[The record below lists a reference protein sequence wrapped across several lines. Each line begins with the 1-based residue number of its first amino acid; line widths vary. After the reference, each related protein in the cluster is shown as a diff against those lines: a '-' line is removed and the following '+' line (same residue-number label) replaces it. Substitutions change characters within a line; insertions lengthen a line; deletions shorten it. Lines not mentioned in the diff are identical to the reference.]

1 MRKIVTYVAAFF
13 ALATAT
19 NCVKEVEYDD
29 LKLSSEKNS
38 LRAGEM
44 ATFEV
49 TSGSGEYDVTSAQ
62 ESVVKASKSES
73 VVTLRG
79 VSKGE
84 TTVTVQDRVT
94 GQKSSV
100 KVTVLKALENLS
112 LDKVEI
118 NVAPRESA
126 IVNIRTGNGAYELS
140 VANTNTAKASVSGS
154 KITVAAGT
162 IGSTT
167 LTVKDKESNKTV
179 QVKISVVEKLS
190 LNKSE
195 LVIKANDSGVI
206 SVVGSGQYV
215 IKSSDE
221 AIAKATLS
229 GDKITVKSG
238 KAGSA
243 TISVTDAKTGKASDV
258 KIVVIADVSLSKR
271 EVILERGKENQEVV
285 VNSGSGEYTVS
296 SANSNVAT
304 ASISEGKLIIRGV
317 SQGTTQVSVKD
328 TKTGKVAEVRVVVT
342 VANITL
348 SSLSTTLKATE
359 TTNINILTGSG
370 SYEVT
375 SNSIAVASASINGN
389 KVVITGKAIGS
400 AKVTVKD
407 KISGKVAVINVTVSA
422 KQNIKLAHTTTEI
435 KVGVSRNVVISTG
448 SGNYVA
454 VSGNTGVATANISG
468 NVLIVKGIKAGSTNI
483 TVSNGVDNPT
493 VLNVKV
499 VAPAPVAPSTPKTG
513 DVVGEL
519 AIVEGGT
526 FQMGTPSRGD
536 GDEIL
541 HTVTLSSF
549 KISKYEITNAQY
561 AKFLTAKGNQRENG
575 AIWYQGKDI
584 VKEGNGFKARA
595 GRENYP
601 VIFVTWHG
609 AKAYAEW
616 VGGSLPTEAQ
626 WEYAARGGNKSKGY
640 TWSGSNNINEVAW
653 YVGNSG
659 GRLHEVGTKKPNEL
673 GIYDMSGNAWEWT
686 ADLYGPY
693 STAPQ
698 TDPTGATRGNN
709 RVRRGASAFCTPN
722 TNRSTNRS
730 NRAPNGIRHNLG
742 FRVVFK

>member
-1 MRKIVTYVAAFF
+1 MRKIITYVAAFC

-29 LKLSSEKNS
+29 LKLSSEKSS
-38 LRAGEM
+38 LRAGETT
-44 ATFEV
+44 TFQV
-49 TSGSGEYDVTSAQ
+49 TSGSGEYDVMSAQ
-62 ESVVKASKSES
+62 ESVVKASRSES

-79 VSKGE
+79 IGKGE
-84 TTVTVQDRVT
+84 TTVTVQDKVT
-94 GQKSSV
+94 GQKSAI

-112 LDKVEI
+112 LDKAEI

-126 IVNIRTGNGAYELS
+126 IVNIRTGNGVYELS
-140 VANTNTAKASVSGS
+140 VANTNVARATVSGS
-154 KITVAAGT
+154 KITVEART

-167 LTVKDKESNKTV
+167 LTVKDKESNKTA

-190 LNKSE
+190 LSKSE
-195 LVIKANDSGVI
+195 LVVRANGSEVL

-215 IKSSDE
+215 VKSSDE

-229 GDKITVKSG
+229 GNKITVKSG

-243 TISVTDAKTGKASDV
+243 TVSVTDVKTGKASDV
-258 KIVVIADVSLSKR
+258 KVVVLADVSLSKR
-271 EVILERGKENQEVV
+271 EVTLERGKENQEVV
-285 VNSGSGEYTVS
+285 INSGSGEYTVS

-304 ASISEGKLIIRGV
+304 ASISGGKLIIRGV
-317 SQGTTQVSVKD
+317 SQGTTQITVKD
-328 TKTGKVAEVRVVVT
+328 SKTGKVAEVRVVVT

-348 SSLSTTLKATE
+348 SSLSATLRATE

-370 SYEVT
+370 SYEAT
-375 SNSIAVASASINGN
+375 SSSIAVATTSVNGN
-389 KVVITGKAIGS
+389 RVVIVGKVIGS

-407 KISGKVAVINVTVSA
+407 KITGKTAVINVTVSA
-422 KQNIKLAHTTTEI
+422 KNNIKLAQTTTEI
-435 KVGVSRNVVISTG
+435 KAGITRNVVISTG

-454 VSGNTGVATANISG
+454 VSGNAGVATANISG
-468 NVLIVKGIKAGSTNI
+468 NVLIVKGVKSGSTNI
-483 TVSNGVDNPT
+483 TISNGIDNPT
-493 VLNVKV
+493 VLSVKV
-499 VAPAPVAPSTPKTG
+499 VAPAPVVPPTSTKG
-513 DVVGEL
+513 DVGEL

-526 FQMGTPSRGD
+526 FQMGTPSRGE

-549 KISKYEITNAQY
+549 KISKHEITNAQY

-601 VIFVTWHG
+601 VVFVTWHG

-640 TWSGSNNINEVAW
+640 TYSGSNNLDEVAW
-653 YVGNSG
+653 YLDNSG
-659 GRLHEVGTKKPNEL
+659 GRLHEVGTRKPNEL
-673 GIYDMSGNAWEWT
+673 GIYDMSGNVWEWT
-686 ADLYGPY
+686 ADLYGVY
-693 STAPQ
+693 TTTPQ
-698 TDPTGATRGNN
+698 TDPTGATTGNN

-722 TNRSTNRS
+722 TNRATNRS

>member
-1 MRKIVTYVAAFF
+1 M
-13 ALATAT
+13 
-19 NCVKEVEYDD
+19 
-29 LKLSSEKNS
+29 
-38 LRAGEM
+38 
-44 ATFEV
+44 
-49 TSGSGEYDVTSAQ
+49 SAQ
-62 ESVVKASKSES
+62 ESVVKASRSES

-79 VSKGE
+79 IGKGE
-84 TTVTVQDRVT
+84 TTVTVQDKVT
-94 GQKSSV
+94 GQKSAI

-112 LDKVEI
+112 LDKAEI

-126 IVNIRTGNGAYELS
+126 IVNIRTGNGVYELS
-140 VANTNTAKASVSGS
+140 VANTNVARATVSGS
-154 KITVAAGT
+154 KITVEART

-167 LTVKDKESNKTV
+167 LTVKDKESNKTA

-190 LNKSE
+190 LSKSE
-195 LVIKANDSGVI
+195 LVVRANGSEVL

-215 IKSSDE
+215 VKSSDE

-229 GDKITVKSG
+229 GNKITVKSG

-243 TISVTDAKTGKASDV
+243 TVSVTDVKTGKASDV
-258 KIVVIADVSLSKR
+258 KVVVLADVSLSKR
-271 EVILERGKENQEVV
+271 EVTLERGKENQEVV
-285 VNSGSGEYTVS
+285 INSGSGEYTVS

-304 ASISEGKLIIRGV
+304 ASISGGKLIIRGV
-317 SQGTTQVSVKD
+317 SQGTTQITVKD
-328 TKTGKVAEVRVVVT
+328 SKTGKVAEVRVVVT

-348 SSLSTTLKATE
+348 SSLSATLRATE

-370 SYEVT
+370 SYEAT
-375 SNSIAVASASINGN
+375 SSSIAVATTSVNGN
-389 KVVITGKAIGS
+389 RVVIVGKVIGS

-407 KISGKVAVINVTVSA
+407 KITGKTAVINVTVSA
-422 KQNIKLAHTTTEI
+422 KNNIKLAQTTTEI
-435 KVGVSRNVVISTG
+435 KAGITRNVVISTG

-454 VSGNTGVATANISG
+454 VSGNAGVATANISG
-468 NVLIVKGIKAGSTNI
+468 NVLIVKGVKSGSTNI
-483 TVSNGVDNPT
+483 TISNGIDNPT
-493 VLNVKV
+493 VLSVKV
-499 VAPAPVAPSTPKTG
+499 VAPAPVVPPTSTKG
-513 DVVGEL
+513 DVGEL

-526 FQMGTPSRGD
+526 FQMGTPSRGE

-549 KISKYEITNAQY
+549 KISKHEITNAQY

-601 VIFVTWHG
+601 VVFVTWHG

-640 TWSGSNNINEVAW
+640 TYSGSNNLDEVAW
-653 YVGNSG
+653 YLDNSG
-659 GRLHEVGTKKPNEL
+659 GRLHEVGTRKPNEL
-673 GIYDMSGNAWEWT
+673 GIYDMSGNVWEWT
-686 ADLYGPY
+686 ADLYGVY
-693 STAPQ
+693 TTTPQ
-698 TDPTGATRGNN
+698 TDPTGATTGNN

-722 TNRSTNRS
+722 TNRATNRS

>member
-1 MRKIVTYVAAFF
+1 MRKIITYVAAFC

-29 LKLSSEKNS
+29 LKLSSEKSS
-38 LRAGEM
+38 LRAGETT
-44 ATFEV
+44 TFQV
-49 TSGSGEYDVTSAQ
+49 TSGSGEYDVMSAQ
-62 ESVVKASKSES
+62 ESVVKASRSES

-79 VSKGE
+79 IGKGE
-84 TTVTVQDRVT
+84 TTVTVQDKVT
-94 GQKSSV
+94 GQKSAV

-112 LDKVEI
+112 LDKAEI

-126 IVNIRTGNGAYELS
+126 IVNIRTGNGVYELS
-140 VANTNTAKASVSGS
+140 VANTNVARATVSGS
-154 KITVAAGT
+154 KITVEART

-167 LTVKDKESNKTV
+167 LTVKDKESNKTA

-190 LNKSE
+190 LSKSE
-195 LVIKANDSGVI
+195 LVVRANGSEVL

-215 IKSSDE
+215 VKSSDE

-229 GDKITVKSG
+229 GNKITVKSG

-243 TISVTDAKTGKASDV
+243 TVSVTDVKTGKASDV
-258 KIVVIADVSLSKR
+258 KVVVLADVSLSKR
-271 EVILERGKENQEVV
+271 EVTLERGKENQEVV
-285 VNSGSGEYTVS
+285 INSGSGEYTVS

-304 ASISEGKLIIRGV
+304 ASISGGKLIIRGV
-317 SQGTTQVSVKD
+317 SQGTTQITVKD
-328 TKTGKVAEVRVVVT
+328 SKTGKVAEVRVVVT

-348 SSLSTTLKATE
+348 SSLSATLRATE

-370 SYEVT
+370 SYEAT
-375 SNSIAVASASINGN
+375 SSSIAVATTSVNGN
-389 KVVITGKAIGS
+389 RVVIVGKVIGS

-407 KISGKVAVINVTVSA
+407 KITGKTAVINVTVSA
-422 KQNIKLAHTTTEI
+422 KNNIKLAQTTTEI
-435 KVGVSRNVVISTG
+435 KAGITRNVVISTG

-454 VSGNTGVATANISG
+454 VSGNAGVATANISG
-468 NVLIVKGIKAGSTNI
+468 NVLIVKGVKSGSTNI
-483 TVSNGVDNPT
+483 TISNGIDNPT
-493 VLNVKV
+493 VLSVKV
-499 VAPAPVAPSTPKTG
+499 VAPAPVVPPTSTKG
-513 DVVGEL
+513 DVGEL

-549 KISKYEITNAQY
+549 KISKHEITNAQY

-640 TWSGSNNINEVAW
+640 TYSGSNNLNEVAW

-659 GRLHEVGTKKPNEL
+659 GRLHEVGTRKPNEL

-686 ADLYGPY
+686 ADLYGRY
-693 STAPQ
+693 STTPQ
-698 TDPTGATRGNN
+698 TDPTGATTGTN

-722 TNRSTNRS
+722 TNRVTNRS
-730 NRAPNGIRHNLG
+730 NRAPNGVRHNLG

>member
-1 MRKIVTYVAAFF
+1 MRKIITYVAAFC

-29 LKLSSEKNS
+29 LKLSSEKSS
-38 LRAGEM
+38 LRAGETT
-44 ATFEV
+44 TFQV
-49 TSGSGEYDVTSAQ
+49 TSGSGEYDVMSAQ
-62 ESVVKASKSES
+62 ESVVKASRSES

-79 VSKGE
+79 IGKGE
-84 TTVTVQDRVT
+84 TTVTVQDKVT
-94 GQKSSV
+94 GQKSAV

-112 LDKVEI
+112 LDKAEI

-140 VANTNTAKASVSGS
+140 VANTNVARATVSGS
-154 KITVAAGT
+154 KITVEART

-167 LTVKDKESNKTV
+167 LTVKDKESNKTA

-190 LNKSE
+190 LSKSE
-195 LVIKANDSGVI
+195 LVVRTNGSEVL

-215 IKSSDE
+215 VKSSDE

-229 GDKITVKSG
+229 GNKITVKSG

-243 TISVTDAKTGKASDV
+243 TVSVTDVKTGKASDV
-258 KIVVIADVSLSKR
+258 KVVVLADVSLSKR
-271 EVILERGKENQEVV
+271 EVTLERGKENQEVV
-285 VNSGSGEYTVS
+285 INSGSGEYTVS

-304 ASISEGKLIIRGV
+304 ASISGGKLIIRGV
-317 SQGTTQVSVKD
+317 SQGTTQITVKD
-328 TKTGKVAEVRVVVT
+328 SKTGKVAEVRVVVT

-348 SSLSTTLKATE
+348 SSLSATLRATE
-359 TTNINILTGSG
+359 TTNINVLTGSG
-370 SYEVT
+370 NYEVT
-375 SNSIAVASASINGN
+375 SSSIAVATTSVNGN
-389 KVVITGKAIGS
+389 RVVIVGKVIGS

-407 KISGKVAVINVTVSA
+407 KITGKTAVINVTVSA
-422 KQNIKLAHTTTEI
+422 KNNIKLAQTTTEI
-435 KVGVSRNVVISTG
+435 KAGITRNVVISTG

-454 VSGNTGVATANISG
+454 VSGNAGVATANISG
-468 NVLIVKGIKAGSTNI
+468 NVLIVKGVKSGSTNI
-483 TVSNGVDNPT
+483 TISNGIDNPT
-493 VLNVKV
+493 VLSVKV
-499 VAPAPVAPSTPKTG
+499 VAPVPVVPPTSTKG
-513 DVVGEL
+513 DVGEL

-549 KISKYEITNAQY
+549 KISKHEITNAQY

-601 VIFVTWHG
+601 VVFVTWHG

-640 TWSGSNNINEVAW
+640 TYSGSNNLDEVAW
-653 YVGNSG
+653 YLDNSG
-659 GRLHEVGTKKPNEL
+659 GRLHEVGTRKPNEL
-673 GIYDMSGNAWEWT
+673 GIYDMSGNVWEWT
-686 ADLYGPY
+686 ADLYGVY
-693 STAPQ
+693 TTTPQ
-698 TDPTGATRGNN
+698 TDPTGATTGNN

-722 TNRSTNRS
+722 TNRATNRS